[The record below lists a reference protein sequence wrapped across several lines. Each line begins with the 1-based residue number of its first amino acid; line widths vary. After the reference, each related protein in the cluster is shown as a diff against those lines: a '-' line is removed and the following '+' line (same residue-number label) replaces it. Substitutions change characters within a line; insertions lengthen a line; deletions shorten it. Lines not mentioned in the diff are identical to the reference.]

1 MNQSLLFTPS
11 ANPISPVLEM
21 GAYEALWDEPGAS
34 FKKIA
39 ERFRD
44 APGSMPSDFVD
55 QARAKHYAELTLDI
69 TKACD
74 ISYPGIRLHG
84 AAEYP
89 QKLQDAKHPI
99 ALIYFRGHWELTETR
114 SVAVVGSRQP
124 SAEGIRRAQK
134 LAKLLVERDFTVA
147 SGLAAGIDTAAH
159 IAALKS
165 DGRTFAVL
173 GTPLSRCYPKSNA
186 PLQQYLFDAQLV
198 VSQVPFVRYSKQS
211 PKINRFF
218 FPERNK
224 VMSALTEATVI
235 VEAGKTSGTLVQARA
250 ALEQGRKLFIMDSCF
265 EREDIKWPAK
275 FLGKGAIRLSDF
287 DQLID
292 ELG

>member
-11 ANPISPVLEM
+11 VNPISPVLEM

-74 ISYPGIRLHG
+74 ISCPGIRLHG

-89 QKLQDAKHPI
+89 QKLRDAKHPI

-114 SVAVVGSRQP
+114 SVAVLVFVVAKHIAFTLECHNDSRQ
-124 SAEGIRRAQK
+124 GIVK
-134 LAKLLVERDFTVA
+134 TSCV
-147 SGLAAGIDTAAH
+147 DT
-159 IAALKS
+159 L
-165 DGRTFAVL
+165 
-173 GTPLSRCYPKSNA
+173 
-186 PLQQYLFDAQLV
+186 
-198 VSQVPFVRYSKQS
+198 KQS
-211 PKINRFF
+211 AQEFVGLLRGRWHRCPLACDHRLQFTANG
-218 FPERNK
+218 K
-224 VMSALTEATVI
+224 VY
-235 VEAGKTSGTLVQARA
+235 
-250 ALEQGRKLFIMDSCF
+250 LE
-265 EREDIKWPAK
+265 
-275 FLGKGAIRLSDF
+275 
-287 DQLID
+287 
-292 ELG
+292 